1 MCARRGITHYL
12 SSPSY
17 RTYLQPAVAPEF
29 IPTPPTAMHIML
41 AALRPT
47 SEDILY
53 DLGCGDGRFLIA
65 AVESYGCRALGIE
78 INPATAALARR
89 RVAAS
94 PAKERIRIVVGDAR
108 RYDLS
113 QATIVTFYL
122 DPELVAQL
130 TPKLTGARAIASYQH
145 DMFDRTTIRVRHTDH
160 PIYVWRR

>member
-1 MCARRGITHYL
+1 VCSPRHHALPVFAILPDL
-12 SSPSY
+12 S
-17 RTYLQPAVAPEF
+17 PAGC
-29 IPTPPTAMHIML
+29 
-41 AALRPT
+41 RPRFHP
-47 SEDILY
+47 DPAGG
-53 DLGCGDGRFLIA
+53 DGCGDGRFLIA

-122 DPELVAQL
+122 DPELVAEL